1 MAFNKSARELQV
13 VDPVL
18 SSLARRYTPSGFIY
32 NSLFPTINV
41 DKDSGLYP
49 VFDSAY
55 WFGDDTGDNKVSD
68 RAETPEVDFAWSTE
82 AYLCEDYRLQTTL
95 TRKERSQAHGSLKL
109 EQNKLEFLLDRMA
122 MRRERRGAALLR
134 HISNGGQL
142 TGGVATP
149 TVKWN
154 QGTTTTPA
162 TIEKDVKAG
171 KLAVYNK
178 TARVPNTLVLPY
190 LVAAEI
196 AVDPTI
202 RELIKYTVNGTQVL
216 EAGEFILPK
225 TLWGMRVV
233 VPQGAMVNTA
243 REGGAMNLQE
253 IYGDSVRLLYVA
265 PSGGG
270 WGIPSVAYSFKALP
284 EEVDRFRTD
293 DPPVDHVRA
302 WECVTEKVCAPD
314 VGYEINDVLG

>member
-1 MAFNKSARELQV
+1 MPFTKSARDLQV

-18 SSLARRYTPSGFIY
+18 SSLARRYTPEGFIY
-32 NSLFPTINV
+32 SQLFPTIDV

-49 VFDSAY
+49 VFDDAY
-55 WFGDDTGDNKVSD
+55 WFSDDVDNKVSD
-68 RAETPEVDFAWSTE
+68 RAETPEVDFTWSTE
-82 AYLCEDYRLQTTL
+82 PYLAEDYRLQTTV
-95 TRKERSQAHGSLKL
+95 TRKERRQAHASLRL
-109 EQNKLEFLLDRMA
+109 EQNKLEYLLTRMA

-134 HISNGGQL
+134 DVSNGGQL
-142 TGGVATP
+142 TGGVSTP

-154 QGTTTTPA
+154 AGTTANPA
-162 TIEKDVKAG
+162 TIEKDIKAG

-202 RELIKYTVNGTQVL
+202 REILKYTVNAREVL
-216 EAGEFILPK
+216 STGEFVLPSV
-225 TLWGMRVV
+225 LWGMKVV
-233 VPQGAMVNTA
+233 IPQGAMVNTA
-243 REGGAMNLQE
+243 REGGAKTLAE

-265 PSGGG
+265 ANGGG

-293 DPPVDHVRA
+293 DPPVDHIRA

-314 VGYEINDVLG
+314 VGFEINDVLG